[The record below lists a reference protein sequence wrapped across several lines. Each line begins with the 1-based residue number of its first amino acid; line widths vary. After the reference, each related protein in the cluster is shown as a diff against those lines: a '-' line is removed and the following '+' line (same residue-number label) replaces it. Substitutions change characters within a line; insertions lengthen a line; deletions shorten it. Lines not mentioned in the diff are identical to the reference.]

1 MKQYPK
7 NFWLLCLSG
16 LLFFA
21 SFSMMLPNL
30 PAYLE
35 SLGGGSHKG
44 LIIFLFT
51 VSALVSRPFSG
62 KLADEWGRVPVMVLG
77 ALVSSLAA
85 LFYPFA
91 SSIWL
96 FFAIRL
102 FHGFSTGFKPTGTAA
117 YVADIIPSDRR
128 GAAMGIVGFASNL
141 GTALGSA
148 VGPFISQYSSLNT
161 MFMVS
166 SSLGV
171 LSVIVLAGMKETL
184 KNRKKFNLNSLKIKK
199 EDYYEP
205 NVLKPSIALVLT
217 VFTFGGVL
225 TLGPDISKSLFST
238 GENLLFNNV
247 GTFFVVYV
255 LSSLLV
261 RITAGKLS
269 DQYGRVKVLRFS
281 IPLLIIAALLMGT
294 ASTQLQLLIGSI
306 IMGFGIGISS
316 PTIYAWTIDLSH
328 EHLRGRGIA
337 TMYIA
342 LEAGIG
348 LGAFFTGYLFHL
360 ANENFLIPF
369 LLCALLSS
377 LGFVYVLT
385 IKKDKIES

>member
-1 MKQYPK
+1 
-7 NFWLLCLSG
+7 
-16 LLFFA
+16 
-21 SFSMMLPNL
+21 MMLPNL